1 MSETVSSRLFRRI
14 LVPHDFSD
22 HATRGLEVAA
32 GLAGP
37 ESVITVLH
45 AMTPVYS
52 AMGGPAADLAWAP
65 TPEIVSDVKRQ
76 LVRLVER
83 AIGREASS
91 RVRHRVVL
99 SDPLTAILAAAR
111 SADVIVMTTLGRTG
125 LGHLLMGSVAEKVV
139 RHATIPVLTVHPKT
153 ARRLVGGGKR
163 AGAKGRKP
171 AARRLSAR

>member
-1 MSETVSSRLFRRI
+1 MSEAITSRLFRRI

-22 HATRGLEVAA
+22 HATRGLVIAA
-32 GLAGP
+32 GLAGADGT
-37 ESVITVLH
+37 ITVLH

-65 TPEIVSDVKRQ
+65 TPEMVADVKQQ
-76 LVRLVER
+76 LARLCAR
-83 AIGREASS
+83 ALGPAAAS
-91 RVRHRVVL
+91 RLRLRVVL
-99 SDPLTAILAAAR
+99 ADPLTAILGAAR

-153 ARRLVGGGKR
+153 AARLIGGRGRGGKAR
-163 AGAKGRKP
+163 AAKK
-171 AARRLSAR
+171 RRVSAR